1 VVTPGLVRDAKGRF
15 KPSFDVMERDY
26 RAAVRRA
33 QGASY
38 QQIADELDYSD
49 KGDAH
54 HGVASGLALIEREE
68 LDLDAARVKMAAE
81 NAELRAKLWDDFLHP
96 PPLTDRL
103 GRVVHDDQG
112 QVVPDFDAKMKAAG
126 ALLRASERLARLL
139 GTDPPGRQIILTGD
153 LIEAEIL
160 RAETALAER
169 GITLPRRQVLEA
181 PTTDGPQDAP

>member
-1 VVTPGLVRDAKGRF
+1 VVTARDAKGHFRT
-15 KPSFDVMERDY
+15 SFEAAERDY

-38 QQIADELDYSD
+38 QQIADELHYSD
-49 KGDAH
+49 RGHAH
-54 HGVASGLALIEREE
+54 HGVANGLAIIAREE
-68 LDLDAARVKMAAE
+68 LDLDAARIKMAAE
-81 NAELRAKLWDDFLHP
+81 NAELRAKLWHDFLHP

-112 QVVPDFDAKMKAAG
+112 RVVPDYDAKMKAAG
-126 ALLRASERLARLL
+126 ALLRAQDRLARLV

-160 RAETALAER
+160 RAEAALAER
-169 GITLPRRQVLEA
+169 GITLPQRDAITADSTQA
-181 PTTDGPQDAP
+181 PQDAPAEL